1 MDVPHGGGD
10 RIMRKLITIFMLLP
24 FLLSTF
30 AFNAM
35 AEDKKEDETENGEI
49 IMGPAY
55 EPAIVGYEGSTNNK
69 DYKPK
74 TDSEGSNWYYDPNEI
89 AVTTGTS
96 ETGTNLQG
104 ARILTGGEDVVV
116 GGMAVQGTFGDEDN
130 SEFYMSWQGST
141 LYFGVN
147 SLETMNSV
155 DGIIEFYWFESSI
168 PRGSDFYVMQ
178 VKVKSSPDVWGNWRV
193 AMEPNFVDEYV
204 FFWQDIQPA
213 QMLDVYMEEGG
224 DHGALRWDFSV
235 PFDTYEWQP
244 EKTMQIRES
253 YGAGYELKAGANG
266 QGDAGVQFKEGGV
279 VADLSGGADIQ
290 SKGYINESFSVQS
303 QYTVTLYHWQMLAQ
317 SGGDEIHYK
326 TVILPNSVDHEADK
340 DSAYHEY
347 FIVLQ
352 STRGVPVHIDDIHIG
367 ASFRH
372 VIPFWFDGHED
383 LTVAIGDIWITPP
396 TGICIPGDIAPEG
409 TCKQMGVCGLVPP
422 RCVDNQWECPIVDA
436 YEAEEVSCDGLDNDC
451 DGVTDENLDRA
462 CSSDCGDG
470 VQKCQF
476 GAFQDC
482 SAPQPEP
489 EICDDGLDNDCNGW
503 IDDGQ
508 ACEAELL
515 EEEEAA
521 EETTESEEGVQDPTA
536 GPVDEEGAEPEVDG
550 DELSLGESED
560 EALEG
565 SSGDSANGGTTSLEA
580 EGGPVMIDGE
590 NGDMVGAGCT
600 GGADHS
606 LPLMALAALLYAMVM
621 RRRAARV

>member
-1 MDVPHGGGD
+1 
-10 RIMRKLITIFMLLP
+10 MRKPITTFILLP
-24 FLLSTF
+24 FVFCSLSL
-30 AFNAM
+30 AAS
-35 AEDKKEDETENGEI
+35 AADKKEDNTETGEF

-55 EPAIVGYEGSTNNK
+55 EPAIVGYENSSNNK

-74 TDSEGSNWYYDPNEI
+74 TESEGSNWYFDPNTVE
-89 AVTTGTS
+89 VTTGQS
-96 ETGTNLQG
+96 DSGTNFQG

-116 GGMAVQGTFGDEDN
+116 GGMAVQGTFGDEEN
-130 SEFYMSWQGST
+130 SEYYMNWQGST

-147 SLETMNSV
+147 SLTTMNTV
-155 DGIIEFYWFESSI
+155 DGIVEFYWFESSI

-178 VKVKSSPDVWGNWRV
+178 IKVKSSPDVWGNWRV
-193 AMEPNFVDEYV
+193 AMEPSFVDEYV

-224 DHGALRWDFSV
+224 DHGSLRWDFSV

-253 YGAGYELKAGANG
+253 YGAGYEVKAGAE
-266 QGDAGVQFKEGGV
+266 GDASAEGQVQFKEGGV
-279 VADLSGGADIQ
+279 VADLSGGANIQ
-290 SKGYINESFSVQS
+290 SKGYINESFKVQS
-303 QYTVTLYHWQMLAQ
+303 QYTVTLYHWQMLVQ

-347 FIVLQ
+347 FVVLQ
-352 STRGVPVHIDDIHIG
+352 STRGVPVHVDDIHIG
-367 ASFRH
+367 AAFRH
-372 VIPFWFDGHED
+372 VIPFWFDGSED
-383 LTVAIGDIWITPP
+383 LTVSIGDIWITPP

-422 RCVDNQWECPIVDA
+422 RCINNQWECPIVDK
-436 YEAEEVSCDGLDNDC
+436 YEDEEVSCDGLDNDC
-451 DGVTDENLDRA
+451 DGVTDEDLDRV

-476 GAFQDC
+476 GAYQDC

-503 IDDGQ
+503 IDDGE

-515 EEEEAA
+515 EEEAA
-521 EETTESEEGVQDPTA
+521 EEDETVETEEDLQDPTA
-536 GPVDEEGAEPEVDG
+536 GPVDGNG
-550 DELSLGESED
+550 DELDEDPSVDSED
-560 EALEG
+560 FGDEEENGDDSLNG
-565 SSGDSANGGTTSLEA
+565 STGDGSTSAEVTVSATDN
-580 EGGPVMIDGE
+580 GPVMVSGGVE
-590 NGDMVGAGCT
+590 QQPAGAGCH
-600 GGADHS
+600 GGTDHS
-606 LPLMALAALLYAMVM
+606 WPILALLVGLYALIV
-621 RRRAARV
+621 RRDDRSA